1 MTMRVSLGSDVG
13 SVEQD
18 GVYYAAAL
26 PDGPIL
32 VLADEAA
39 DVWRAALE
47 GRDVRDNDYVRAL
60 VAAELLTIDGDT

>member
-1 MTMRVSLGSDVG
+1 MTMRVSLGADVG

-18 GVYYAAAL
+18 GVYYAAVL

-47 GRDVRDNDYVRAL
+47 GREVRDNDYIRAL